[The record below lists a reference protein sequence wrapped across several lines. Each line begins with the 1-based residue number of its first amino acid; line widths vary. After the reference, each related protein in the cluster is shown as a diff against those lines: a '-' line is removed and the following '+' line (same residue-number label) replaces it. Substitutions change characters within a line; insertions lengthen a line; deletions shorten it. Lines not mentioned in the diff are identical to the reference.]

1 MSLTTAT
8 VLSADAAG
16 IDTGRIYPFAAT
28 PGATQ
33 TVIDVAPD
41 ALAALLTRGHAV
53 VIDVREP
60 DEYALERIEGA
71 LLMPLSMFDAEK
83 FPRIFDRT
91 VVLVCAVG
99 KRSRAAGLQLL
110 KAGFQD
116 VHHLDGGM
124 KAWKAAGLEV
134 EA

>member
-1 MSLTTAT
+1 MSLTTAAVPT
-8 VLSADAAG
+8 VAPLATDAG
-16 IDTGRIYPFAAT
+16 PGYLLTESAT
-28 PGATQ
+28 P
-33 TVIDVAPD
+33 TVVDVAPV
-41 ALAALLTRGHAV
+41 ALAAMLADDKAV

-60 DEYALERIEGA
+60 DEYARERIEGA
-71 LLMPLSMFDAEK
+71 LLMPLSMFDATR

-91 VVLVCAVG
+91 AVLVCAVG

-110 KAGFQD
+110 KAGFED

-124 KAWKAAGLEV
+124 KAWMAAGLEV